1 MKSNLS
7 KLINVYSAGTHSGV
21 LTSTLLIADD
31 LSGQG
36 YKVLL
41 VIKEPGKLKKAIAN
55 FDEVTYLSNSSNNML
70 SELYMLLDAD
80 KMTDERLV
88 KYSKKLGERDFHL
101 VGPVNNDYK
110 ELTENLFPFTATYDF
125 VFYVSNETLS
135 IADINIQMITQDAL
149 MTRVDLSNAFM
160 DELVIIGQYKEYKHL
175 SIKKIKRWLGRKNIY
190 KVSQSEDV
198 NRAYYKDELL
208 LKNNSVDKEIDLIT
222 KQIIKEAVIR

>member
-1 MKSNLS
+1 MKSSLS
-7 KLINVYSAGTHSGV
+7 KLINIYSCGVHSGV

-41 VIKEPGKLKKAIAN
+41 VIEEPGKLKKAIAAFN
-55 FDEVTYLSNSSNNML
+55 EVTYLSNASNNML

-88 KYSKKLGERDFHL
+88 KYTKKLGERDFHL
-101 VGPVNNDYK
+101 VGPVNDADK
-110 ELTENLFPFTATYDF
+110 GLTDKLFPFTGAYDF
-125 VFYVSNETLS
+125 VFYVSEKALNF
-135 IADINIQMITQDAL
+135 ADINIQVITQEAL
-149 MTRVDLSNAFM
+149 MTVDHTEKSFTDDL
-160 DELVIIGQYKEYKHL
+160 LVIGQYKPYGHL
-175 SIKKIKRWLGRKNIY
+175 SIKKIRRWLRMK
-190 KVSQSEDV
+190 KVFEISQSADV

-222 KQIIKEAVIR
+222 KAIIKEAVIR